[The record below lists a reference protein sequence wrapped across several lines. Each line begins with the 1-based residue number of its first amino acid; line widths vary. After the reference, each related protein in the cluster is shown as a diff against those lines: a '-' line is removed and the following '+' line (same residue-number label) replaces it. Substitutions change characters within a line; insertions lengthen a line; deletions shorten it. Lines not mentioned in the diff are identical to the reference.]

1 MTAQGGAAPAEVSST
16 ATLGEL
22 VASQPGRAA
31 LFEGL
36 RFDYCCGGGKTLG
49 DACRERGLDPG
60 TICQL
65 ILAED
70 AAPDLPAGVER
81 RDWQQASLT
90 ELCEH
95 IVEVHHDGLRR
106 RLPHVSELIDS
117 VMRVHGR
124 VHPDLRE
131 LPAAFATLRD
141 ELEPHL
147 ELEEQGL
154 FPACRAL
161 EAGVASASLDE
172 AQLDAFEHD
181 HHQVGEGLA
190 KLRELTDGY
199 DPARALC
206 RTHRRLIEA
215 LRTLELDLHQHVHE
229 ENNVLLPRLRSALH
243 SRPKHGPPTH
253 AHAPGKQVTEAQ
265 SASEALPRC
274 CQAWL
279 AENTHFLRNCRR
291 KEVQRCNR

>member
-1 MTAQGGAAPAEVSST
+1 MTAQGGAAPAEVSSA

-31 LFEGL
+31 LFERL

-60 TICQL
+60 TIRRL

-70 AAPDLPAGVER
+70 AAPDLTAGVER
-81 RDWQQASLT
+81 REWQQASLT
-90 ELCEH
+90 ELCQH

-106 RLPHVSELIDS
+106 RPPQVGKLIDS
-117 VMRVHGR
+117 VVRVHGP

-131 LPAAFATLRD
+131 LPAAFATLCD

-147 ELEEQGL
+147 ELEEEGL

-161 EAGVASASLDE
+161 EARVASASLDE

-181 HHQVGEGLA
+181 HHKVGAALA
-190 KLRELTDGY
+190 RLRELTDGY
-199 DPARALC
+199 DAARALC
-206 RTHRRLIEA
+206 QTHRRLSEA
-215 LRTLELDLHQHVHE
+215 LRTLQLDLHQHVHE
-229 ENNVLLPRLRSALH
+229 ENNILLRLRSTLH
-243 SRPKHGPPTH
+243 SRQKHGAPAH
-253 AHAPGKQVTEAQ
+253 AHPPGRQVTEAL
-265 SASEALPRC
+265 SASQNLPRC
-274 CQAWL
+274 CQGWL
-279 AENTHFLRNCRR
+279 AENTHFLHNCR
-291 KEVQRCNR
+291 